1 MTMKSTV
8 TRAAVAAVA
17 GLAIVADAFLLFV
30 KPHLQQ
36 SGSGTASL
44 AAGQPLG
51 STGASGNAGGADGA
65 DTNAGQSGSG
75 ASSESG
81 TASGSDSGTSAGSEA
96 SSDASSDTTTS
107 TSGMKDGTYTD
118 GTYTSVASPNQYG
131 EVQLQ
136 VTVKDGRITTVT
148 ALTYPNHTQRSQSI
162 SAQAIPE
169 LSDRAVAAQSSS
181 IQYVSGATETST
193 AFVNSLQDAINQAL
207 NAGK

>member
-107 TSGMKDGTYTD
+107 TSGMKDGTYT
-118 GTYTSVASPNQYG
+118 SVASPNQYG